1 MENSSGRF
9 GFDSIFGTAV
19 FGQTRGTRRTN
30 LNKYARLLLVVL
42 AVFSM
47 ASFGSTKLAFSWR
60 NPNAPSGPFKNIMVL
75 ALNGQAANRAQFE
88 DTLTAAIAKAG
99 MQAVQSYSLIP
110 RPDLTP
116 INMDQ
121 LRNVVQGQGF
131 DAVLVSRIVAYH
143 KTVHEVQD
151 PIFPLEPYYA
161 TFYGYYGYAS
171 PMIYTPTYLQTE
183 QKAQVETNLYA
194 TSKPEGVL
202 VWTGTSDTVNPRNV
216 NDAIN
221 AIVKLVAEELQKQN
235 LI

>member
-1 MENSSGRF
+1 MQNRASN
-9 GFDSIFGTAV
+9 
-19 FGQTRGTRRTN
+19 RGTRRTN
-30 LNKYARLLLVVL
+30 LSNYARLILVVL
-42 AVFSM
+42 ACFST
-47 ASFGSTKLAFSWR
+47 AGFGSTKLVYSWR

-88 DTLTAAIAKAG
+88 DVLTAAITKTG

-110 RPDLTP
+110 RPNLTA
-116 INMDQ
+116 INMDN

-131 DAVLVSRIVAYH
+131 DAVLVSRIVQYH

-161 TFYGYYGYAS
+161 TFYGYYGAVS
-171 PMIYTPTYLQTE
+171 PMLYSPSYLQTE

-194 TSKPEGVL
+194 TSKPDGVL
-202 VWTGTSDTVNPRNV
+202 VWTGTSDTVNPRSV

-221 AIVKLVAEELQKQN
+221 ALAKLVAQELEKQN